1 MADVKVIATGAL
13 NKRLYEGATVVSGQT
28 VKQATEDL
36 KLDTDGG
43 LALIP
48 VVNGRAVEWHYI
60 LRPGDE
66 LHLVPI
72 VAGGYT

>member
-13 NKRLYEGATVVSGQT
+13 NKRLHEGATVAAGQT
-28 VKQATEDL
+28 VRQATEDL
-36 KLDTDGG
+36 KLDIAGG

-48 VVNGRAVEWHYI
+48 LVNGRAVEWHHI
-60 LRPGDE
+60 LKPGDE

-72 VAGGYT
+72 VAGG